1 MGMRRERERKR
12 EIGLKERKM
21 RGDALK
27 SSTSRYLVDRDQI
40 HWNLSPETKML
51 TSQETSRNQIND
63 NWKMYINYDKC
74 C

>member
-21 RGDALK
+21 RRDALK

-40 HWNLSPETKML
+40 H
-51 TSQETSRNQIND
+51 
-63 NWKMYINYDKC
+63 
-74 C
+74 